1 MGKVFKIMTALMLVI
16 VFTLGLVLAGC
27 SSAETA
33 SEVGK
38 LAPDFQLSNLEGQ
51 SVSLSDFRG
60 QPVLVNFWATWCGP
74 CRYEMPFLQRILEE
88 QGANGLVVL
97 GINLGESPGEV
108 SEFMEEFGL
117 SFTTLLDSGQDIA
130 LMYNVRSI
138 PTTLLID
145 ENGIIR
151 DRKVGAFATMK
162 ELETVLGKVM

>member
-1 MGKVFKIMTALMLVI
+1 M
-16 VFTLGLVLAGC
+16 
-27 SSAETA
+27 
-33 SEVGK
+33 
-38 LAPDFQLSNLEGQ
+38 
-51 SVSLSDFRG
+51 
-60 QPVLVNFWATWCGP
+60 
-74 CRYEMPFLQRILEE
+74 
-88 QGANGLVVL
+88 VL

>member
-16 VFTLGLVLAGC
+16 VFTLGLGLAGC

-33 SEVGK
+33 PEVGK

-74 CRYEMPFLQRILEE
+74 CRYEMPFLQRIHEE
-88 QGANGLVVL
+88 QGANRLVVL

-108 SEFMEEFGL
+108 SEFMGEFGL
-117 SFTTLLDSGQDIA
+117 TFTTLLDSGQDVA

-145 ENGIIR
+145 ENGVIR
-151 DRKVGAFATMK
+151 DRKVGAFTTMK
-162 ELETVLGKVM
+162 ELETILGKVM